1 MLTAPPSSKHALW
14 LGDLRR
20 IHRASKL
27 ILQRVVKSLRVVLA
41 IAASK
46 GWDCNSS
53 DVKAAFLQGAPL
65 DREVYLRPPIE
76 AAEGDKIWKMNTCV
90 YGLNDASRYW
100 YLRVREEL
108 FNLGMKASKYDAAIF
123 YWYNNDK
130 LEGIITCHE
139 DDFLWCGTSNFG
151 REVIETLCGTFH
163 LGAEQSGILGI

>member
-1 MLTAPPSSKHALW
+1 MARRFEEDSSGIQTDSPMCGKE
-14 LGDLRR
+14 
-20 IHRASKL
+20 
-27 ILQRVVKSLRVVLA
+27 SLRVVLA

-46 GWDCNSS
+46 GWDCNSI

-123 YWYNNDK
+123 YWYTVNPG
-130 LEGIITCHE
+130 L
-139 DDFLWCGTSNFG
+139 
-151 REVIETLCGTFH
+151 
-163 LGAEQSGILGI
+163 